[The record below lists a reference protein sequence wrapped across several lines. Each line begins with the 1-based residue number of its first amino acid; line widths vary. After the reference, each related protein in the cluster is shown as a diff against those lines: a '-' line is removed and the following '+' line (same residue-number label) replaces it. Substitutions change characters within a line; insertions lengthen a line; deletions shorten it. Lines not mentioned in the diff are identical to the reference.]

1 MKHALIVGGD
11 RRSTDCLED
20 GLWNAGFHS
29 IFRARDGHEVTA
41 LLRDV
46 HPSLIV
52 IAPGYAVADRL
63 ADLCRLSDEADAPI
77 IVATAGARE
86 VLDCLGADEPDL
98 VDAVEADMI
107 QYVPQAHELLQAA

>member
-52 IAPGYAVADRL
+52 IAPGYAVADGL
-63 ADLCRLSDEADAPI
+63 ADLCRLSDEA
-77 IVATAGARE
+77 AR
-86 VLDCLGADEPDL
+86 
-98 VDAVEADMI
+98 AVH
-107 QYVPQAHELLQAA
+107 QAFIG